1 MEVRRV
7 QLTGGSSYILTL
19 PKEWIN
25 SLNIKKN
32 TPLGIHMQSDGTLL
46 ITPKMMQEQLQ
57 RTIEFDTTQA
67 PEQMFLLR
75 RLIGAY
81 IAGYTIIR
89 ITSTGRIPEPVHGIV
104 RTFTQTAIGQEVV
117 EETDNSITL
126 KDLLNPIEMPF
137 DRTIKRMHIIVKG
150 MYEDTIQAF
159 QTRDKQL
166 ADDVIQRDTDI
177 DRLHWLIARQ
187 YNIILRHVSLAE
199 KMNITN
205 STASSCFLISRIIER
220 IADHVVGIAENT
232 SSLVKSKI
240 DEKIIKHILT
250 ASTQSL
256 DLFNRSINAFFRK
269 DIKNSNETI
278 ESVTKLEELCEKI
291 NTMVLNQE
299 GSIALAVGYIV
310 ESIQRI
316 GEYSQDIS
324 ETVINYLIGEEPEK
338 SIE

>member
-1 MEVRRV
+1 MEIRRV

-25 SLNIKKN
+25 SLKIKKN

-57 RTIEFDTTQA
+57 RIIEFDTTQT

-81 IAGYTIIR
+81 IAGYTIIK
-89 ITSTGRIPEPVHGIV
+89 ITSTIRISETVHNVV

-117 EETDNSITL
+117 EETDTSITL

-150 MYEDTIQAF
+150 MYEDMIRAF
-159 QTRDKQL
+159 ETKDKHL
-166 ADDVIQRDTDI
+166 TEDVIQRDTDI
-177 DRLHWLIARQ
+177 DRLHWLVARQ

-205 STASSCFLISRIIER
+205 GTASTCFLISRIIER
-220 IADHVVGIAENT
+220 IGDHVVGIAENT
-232 SSLVKSKI
+232 STLIKSKI
-240 DEKIIKHILT
+240 DKKIIEQILT
-250 ASTQSL
+250 ASNQSL
-256 DLFNRSINAFFRK
+256 DLFNRSINSFFRK

-278 ESVTKLEELCEKI
+278 ESVAKLEDLCEKI
-291 NTMVLNQE
+291 NTMILNEE
-299 GSIALAVGYIV
+299 GSIALSVGYIV

-324 ETVINYLIGEEPEK
+324 ETVINYVIGEEPEK
-338 SIE
+338 

>member
-25 SLNIKKN
+25 SLKIQKN

-57 RTIEFDTTQA
+57 RTIEFDTTQTI
-67 PEQMFLLR
+67 EEMFFLR
-75 RLIGAY
+75 QLIGAY
-81 IAGYTIIR
+81 IAGYTIIK
-89 ITSTGRIPEPVHGIV
+89 ITSNKRISDTVHNVV

-117 EETDNSITL
+117 EETDNLISI

-137 DRTIKRMHIIVKG
+137 DRTIKRMYIIVKG
-150 MYEDTIQAF
+150 MYEDTIRSF
-159 QTRDKQL
+159 KEKNKNLCTE
-166 ADDVIQRDTDI
+166 VVQRDTDI

-187 YNIILRHVSLAE
+187 HNIILRHVSLAE

-205 STASSCFLISRIIER
+205 STSSTCFLISRIIER
-220 IADHVVGIAENT
+220 IGDHVVSIAENT
-232 SSLVKSKI
+232 SNLTKSTINPQII
-240 DEKIIKHILT
+240 DHILT
-250 ASTQSL
+250 ASNQSL
-256 DLFNRSINAFFRK
+256 NLFNQSINSFFRK

-278 ESVTKLEELCEKI
+278 ELVNALEDKCQEI
-291 NTMVLNQE
+291 NTMVLDLK
-299 GSIALAVGYIV
+299 GSIALSVGYIV

-324 ETVINYLIGEEPEK
+324 ETVINYLIGEKPEK
-338 SIE
+338 

>member
-46 ITPKMMQEQLQ
+46 ITPKMMQEQLE
-57 RTIEFDTTQA
+57 RTIEFDTTKT

-81 IAGYTIIR
+81 ITGYTIIK
-89 ITSTGRIPEPVHGIV
+89 ITSSGRIPETIHSVV
-104 RTFTQTAIGQEVV
+104 RVFTQTAIGQEVV
-117 EETDNSITL
+117 EETDTSITL

-159 QTRDKQL
+159 QTKDKKL

-177 DRLHWLIARQ
+177 DRLHWLVARQ
-187 YNIILRHVSLAE
+187 HNIILRHVSLAE

-205 STASSCFLISRIIER
+205 GTASTCFLISRIIER
-220 IADHVVGIAENT
+220 IADHVVSIAENT
-232 SSLVKSKI
+232 ATLVNSKI
-240 DEKIIKHILT
+240 DKKIIEQLLI
-250 ASTQSL
+250 ASNQSL

-269 DIKNSNETI
+269 DIQNSNEII
-278 ESVTKLEELCEKI
+278 EAVKKLENLCDKI
-291 NTMVLNQE
+291 NTMVLNLE
-299 GSIALAVGYIV
+299 GSIALSVGYII

-316 GEYSQDIS
+316 GEYSEDIS

-338 SIE
+338 S

>member
-1 MEVRRV
+1 MEIRRV

-25 SLNIKKN
+25 LLKIKKN

-57 RTIEFDTTQA
+57 RIIEFDTTQT

-81 IAGYTIIR
+81 IAGYTIIK
-89 ITSTGRIPEPVHGIV
+89 ITSTTRISETVHNVV
-104 RTFTQTAIGQEVV
+104 RMFTQTAIGQEVV
-117 EETDNSITL
+117 EETDTSITL

-150 MYEDTIQAF
+150 MYEDTIRAF
-159 QTRDKQL
+159 ETKDKHL
-166 ADDVIQRDTDI
+166 TEDVIQRDTDI
-177 DRLHWLIARQ
+177 DRLHWLVARQ

-205 STASSCFLISRIIER
+205 GTASTCFLISRIIER
-220 IADHVVGIAENT
+220 IGDHVVGIAENT
-232 SSLVKSKI
+232 STLIKSKI
-240 DEKIIKHILT
+240 NKKIIEQILT
-250 ASTQSL
+250 ASNQSL
-256 DLFNRSINAFFRK
+256 DLFNRSINSFFRK

-278 ESVTKLEELCEKI
+278 ESVAKLEDLCEKI
-291 NTMVLNQE
+291 NTMVLNEE
-299 GSIALAVGYIV
+299 GSIALSVGYIV

-324 ETVINYLIGEEPEK
+324 ETVINYVIGEEPEK
-338 SIE
+338 

>member
-57 RTIEFDTTQA
+57 RTIEFDATQTT
-67 PEQMFLLR
+67 EHMFLLR

-81 IAGYTIIR
+81 IEGYTIIK
-89 ITSTGRIPEPVHGIV
+89 INSNERIPEVVHSVV

-126 KDLLNPIEMPF
+126 KDLVNPTEMPF
-137 DRTIKRMHIIVKG
+137 DRTIKRMRIIVKG
-150 MYEDTIQAF
+150 MYEDALRAF
-159 QTRDKQL
+159 QTKDKNL
-166 ADDVIQRDTDI
+166 TDDVIQRDTDI
-177 DRLHWLIARQ
+177 DRLHWLVARQ

-205 STASSCFLISRIIER
+205 ETASACFLISRIIER
-220 IADHVVGIAENT
+220 IGDHVVAIAENT
-232 SSLVKSKI
+232 STLAKGNIDSKI
-240 DEKIIKHILT
+240 VEQVLI
-250 ASTQSL
+250 ASNMSL
-256 DLFNRSINAFFRK
+256 DLFNSSINAFFRK
-269 DIKNSNETI
+269 DLESSNEII
-278 ESVTKLEELCEKI
+278 EAVAKLEDLCSKI
-291 NTMVLNQE
+291 NNMVVNQE
-299 GSIALAVGYIV
+299 GSIALSVGYVV
-310 ESIQRI
+310 ESIRRI

-324 ETVINYLIGEEPEK
+324 ETVINHLIGEN
-338 SIE
+338 S

>member
-32 TPLGIHMQSDGTLL
+32 TPLGIHIQSDGTLL
-46 ITPKMMQEQLQ
+46 ITPKIMQEQLQ
-57 RTIEFDTTQA
+57 RAIEFDTTKA
-67 PEQMFLLR
+67 SEPSFLLR

-81 IAGYTIIR
+81 IAGYTVIKIIS
-89 ITSTGRIPEPVHGIV
+89 TSRVPEPVHSVV

-150 MYEDTIQAF
+150 MYEDAIQAF
-159 QTRDKQL
+159 QTKDKQL

-205 STASSCFLISRIIER
+205 SAASSCFLISRIIER
-220 IADHVVGIAENT
+220 IADHVLSIAENT
-232 SSLVKSKI
+232 STLGKSKI
-240 DEKIIKHILT
+240 DEKIIKHIVT
-250 ASTQSL
+250 AGTQSL
-256 DLFNRSINAFFRK
+256 ELFNQSINAFFRK

-278 ESVTKLEELCEKI
+278 ESVTKLEDLGEKI
-291 NTMVLNQE
+291 NTLVLDQE
-299 GSIALAVGYIV
+299 GSIALAIGYIV
-310 ESIQRI
+310 ESILRI

-338 SIE
+338 TIE

>member
-57 RTIEFDTTQA
+57 RTIEFDTTQT

-81 IAGYTIIR
+81 IAGYTIIT
-89 ITSTGRIPEPVHGIV
+89 ITSTGRISETVHNVV
-104 RTFTQTAIGQEVV
+104 RMFTQTAIGQEVV
-117 EETDNSITL
+117 EETDTSITV
-126 KDLLNPIEMPF
+126 KDLLNPIEMPL

-159 QTRDKQL
+159 KTKDERL
-166 ADDVIQRDTDI
+166 TNNVIQRDTDI

-187 YNIILRHVSLAE
+187 YNIILRNASLAE

-205 STASSCFLISRIIER
+205 GTASTCFLISRIIER
-220 IADHVVGIAENT
+220 IGDHVVGIAENAST
-232 SSLVKSKI
+232 LLKSEI
-240 DEKIIKHILT
+240 DKKIIEQILA
-250 ASTQSL
+250 ASNQSL

-269 DIKNSNETI
+269 DIENSNEII
-278 ESVTKLEELCEKI
+278 EAVTKLEDLCDKI
-291 NTMVLNQE
+291 NTMVLNLK
-299 GSIALAVGYIV
+299 GPIALSVGYII

-338 SIE
+338 SIG